1 MLNLWSGR
9 RLSILGRIAIVK
21 TLALSK
27 LVYNCSVLDT
37 PTDFAKEVNKVI
49 FPFIW
54 NFKPDKIKRN
64 TLTGPVF
71 KGGLSMVNFTL
82 GTRGFSRV
90 RWEFSVLAEG
100 RHIFF
105 HYKDLTET
113 GNRARKVSGT

>member
-1 MLNLWSGR
+1 MKKVLNLWSGR

-82 GTRGFSRV
+82 GSRGFSRV
-90 RWEFSVLAEG
+90 RWEFSVLAE
-100 RHIFF
+100 
-105 HYKDLTET
+105 T